1 MGIRSAP
8 AKRTNPE
15 NHSKKETS
23 PTKAPF
29 SIKISNFMKRLLPL
43 FLTAPLL
50 AEPGDTIYQKGFLS
64 IEEAHKSIELQDG
77 YALDLVLSNPD
88 IHEPVAMAW
97 DGNGALYVVE
107 MRTYMQDADATGEQ
121 TPKSRISRHEDTNGD
136 GVYDKHSVF
145 IDNLLLPRMV
155 LPLDD
160 RIMVGVTNTL
170 DLWTYRDSDKDG
182 VADEKVKIYEG
193 GKRGGN
199 MEHQPSGLI
208 WNLDNWIYLTYENK
222 RYRFTDGKLEVQTMP
237 RGGGQWGIG
246 MDDAGR
252 NYYSAA
258 GGEKPAFYFQQPIA
272 YGALDLPGQEANG
285 FREVFPIADVPDVQ
299 GGPRRVNKRGGLNNF
314 TGCAGQGI
322 YRGDRLPADLKGDLI
337 IPEPVGRLIRR
348 AKVDRKNGRT
358 VLTNAYPGSE
368 FIRTRDINFRPLW
381 ATTSPDGAMMIIDMH
396 RGIIQQGNWTRP
408 GSYLRKV
415 IDKWGIHKNVQQGRI
430 YRLTHDTFR
439 PDKQPRM
446 LDETTEELVAHLAH
460 PNGWWRDTAQKLI
473 ILRKDRDSVIP
484 LLEKHV
490 RENKSE
496 LGRLH
501 ALWTLEG
508 IGKVDPDLVVTAMAD
523 SSSLVRSNAVR
534 VSEPFLASGNSSVVA
549 AFTDSAHLEDDPE
562 MFLQAINSIRFSGTE
577 NEALLSLQDSLIEN
591 NSENPV
597 IARFKQM
604 RRDNQTEQE
613 KKRAQ
618 AQRSARFAKAM
629 ESGKVIYQQ
638 LCFSCHGADGK
649 GAPMPGQPGHKLA
662 PSFVNNPRLMGD
674 EDTAILT
681 LLHGLTGP
689 LDGKKYEGLMVSMA
703 TNDNEWIANIT
714 TYIRNSFGNKA
725 DPTRANHV
733 GKIRQDYKS
742 RKEPWTQAELETLF
756 PPVLANRR
764 SWKLTASDN
773 AQELKGCV
781 DGDPKS
787 RYTTGASM
795 KAGMWVQVEFP
806 KNSQISGVTLDARGS
821 DGDYPRNYEV
831 EVSVD
836 GKKWSKPVAQ
846 GKGKDPLTKIKFK
859 PTEAKFVRITQ
870 TGKHSLFWSIHE
882 LSINGK
888 EL

>member
-1 MGIRSAP
+1 
-8 AKRTNPE
+8 
-15 NHSKKETS
+15 
-23 PTKAPF
+23 
-29 SIKISNFMKRLLPL
+29 MKRLLPL
-43 FLTAPLL
+43 ILTAPLL
-50 AEPGDTIYQKGFLS
+50 AESGDTVYQKGFLS
-64 IEEAHKSIELQDG
+64 IEEAQKSIELQDG

-107 MRTYMQDADATGEQ
+107 MRTYMQDADAVGEQ
-121 TPKSRISRHEDTNGD
+121 TPKSRISRHEDTTGD
-136 GVYDKHSVF
+136 GVYDKHSIF
-145 IDNLLLPRMV
+145 IDNLLLPRAV

-160 RIMVGVTNTL
+160 RIMVHITNTL
-170 DLWTYRDSDKDG
+170 DLWTYRDTDNDG
-182 VADEKVKIYEG
+182 VADEKIKVHEG
-193 GKRGGN
+193 GRRGGN

-208 WNLDNWIYLTYENK
+208 WNLDNWIYITYENK
-222 RYRFTDGKLEVQTMP
+222 RYRFTNGKLEVEKLP

-299 GGPRRVNKRGGLNNF
+299 GGRRRVNKRGGLNNF

-348 AKVDRKNGRT
+348 AKVTRKDGRT
-358 VLTNAYPGSE
+358 VLSNAYPGTE

-381 ATTSPDGAMMIIDMH
+381 ATTSPDGAMMVIDMH

-408 GSYLRKV
+408 GSYLRGV

-446 LDETTEELVAHLAH
+446 LDETTEELVAHLSH

-473 ILRKDRDSVIP
+473 ILRTDRDSVIP
-484 LLEKHV
+484 LLERHV

-508 IGKVDPDLVVTAMAD
+508 MGKATATLVAAAMAD
-523 SSSLVRSNAVR
+523 SSSLVRTNAVR
-534 VSEPFLASGNSSVVA
+534 VSEPLLASANPTILA
-549 AFTDSAHLEDDPE
+549 AFTSSAHLNKDPE

-577 NEALLSLQDSLIEN
+577 NEALLSLCDSLISD
-591 NSENPV
+591 NSDNPV
-597 IARFKQM
+597 IGRLKQM
-604 RRDNQTEQE
+604 RRDNQSERE
-613 KKRAQ
+613 KRRAN
-618 AQRSARFAKAM
+618 AQRSARLAKSM

-638 LCFSCHGADGK
+638 LCFSCHGPDGK

-662 PSFVNNPRLMGD
+662 PSFVNNPRLMGND
-674 EDTAILT
+674 DTAVLT
-681 LLHGLTGP
+681 LLHGLTGDI
-689 LDGKKYEGLMVSMA
+689 DGKKYEGLMVSMA
-703 TNDNEWIANIT
+703 TNDNDWIANIT

-725 DPTRANHV
+725 EPTRANQV
-733 GKIRQDYKS
+733 GKLRDKFKS
-742 RKEPWTQAELETLF
+742 RKEPWTQARPIFCEQSPSHGE
-756 PPVLANRR
+756 
-764 SWKLTASDN
+764 
-773 AQELKGCV
+773 
-781 DGDPKS
+781 
-787 RYTTGASM
+787 
-795 KAGMWVQVEFP
+795 
-806 KNSQISGVTLDARGS
+806 
-821 DGDYPRNYEV
+821 
-831 EVSVD
+831 
-836 GKKWSKPVAQ
+836 
-846 GKGKDPLTKIKFK
+846 
-859 PTEAKFVRITQ
+859 
-870 TGKHSLFWSIHE
+870 
-882 LSINGK
+882 
-888 EL
+888 

>member
-1 MGIRSAP
+1 
-8 AKRTNPE
+8 
-15 NHSKKETS
+15 
-23 PTKAPF
+23 
-29 SIKISNFMKRLLPL
+29 MKRLLTLL
-43 FLTAPLL
+43 FIAPLL
-50 AEPGDTIYQKGFLS
+50 AEPGDTVYQKGFLS

-107 MRTYMQDADATGEQ
+107 MRTYMQDANAVGEQ

-145 IDNLLLPRMV
+145 IDNLLLPRAV

-160 RIMVGVTNTL
+160 RIMVHTTNTL
-170 DLWTYRDSDKDG
+170 DLWTYRDTDNDG
-182 VADEKVKIYEG
+182 VADEKVKVYEG
-193 GKRGGN
+193 GRRGGN

-208 WNLDNWIYLTYENK
+208 WNLDNWIYVTYENK
-222 RYRFTDGKLEVQTMP
+222 RYRFTNGKLEVEKIP

-299 GGPRRVNKRGGLNNF
+299 GGRRRVSKRGGLNNF

-348 AKVDRKNGRT
+348 AKVTRKDGRT
-358 VLTNAYPGSE
+358 VLTNAYPGTE

-381 ATTSPDGAMMIIDMH
+381 ATTSPDGAMMVIDMH

-408 GSYLRKV
+408 GSYLRGV
-415 IDKWGIHKNVQQGRI
+415 IDKWGIHKNIQQGRI
-430 YRLTHDTFR
+430 YRLTHDSFR

-446 LDETTEELVAHLAH
+446 LDETTEELVAHLSH

-473 ILRKDRDSVIP
+473 ILRTDRDSVVP
-484 LLEKHV
+484 LLEKKV
-490 RENKSE
+490 RESKSE

-508 IGKVDPDLVVTAMAD
+508 IGKASPKVLAAAIAD

-534 VSEPFLASGNSSVVA
+534 VAELFLADGDSTVVTA
-549 AFTDSAHLEDDPE
+549 LTDSAYLEDDPE
-562 MFLQAINSIRFSGTE
+562 MFLQAINSISFSGTE
-577 NEALLSLQDSLIEN
+577 NETLRALHDSLIEVN
-591 NSENPV
+591 VNNPV
-597 IARFKQM
+597 IGQLKQIKRSNQSEREKRRINTKRNARL
-604 RRDNQTEQE
+604 
-613 KKRAQ
+613 
-618 AQRSARFAKAM
+618 AKSM

-638 LCFSCHGADGK
+638 LCFSCHGPDGK

-662 PSFVNNPRLMGD
+662 PSFRSNPRLMSHD
-674 EDTAILT
+674 NTAVLT
-681 LLHGLTGP
+681 LLHGLTGDI
-689 LDGKKYEGLMVSMA
+689 DGKKYEGLMVSMA

-725 DPTRANHV
+725 EPTRPSQV
-733 GKIRQDYKS
+733 EELRDRFKS
-742 RKEPWTQAELETLF
+742 RKEPWTQAELEKIY
-756 PPVLANRR
+756 PPILANQKQ
-764 SWKLTASDN
+764 WKLTASHGQD
-773 AQELKGCV
+773 ELKGCV
-781 DGDPKS
+781 DHDMSS
-787 RYTTGASM
+787 RFTTG
-795 KAGMWVQVEFP
+795 KFQNPGMWVQVELP
-806 KNSQISGVTLDARGS
+806 KISEITQITLDAGS
-821 DGDYPRNYEV
+821 STGDYPRGYEV
-831 EVSVD
+831 VASID
-836 GKKWSKPVAQ
+836 GKTWTKPIARGD
-846 GKGKDPLTKIKFK
+846 GKSAVTNIKFA
-859 PTEAKFVRITQ
+859 PTKAKFLKITQ
-870 TGKHSLFWSIHE
+870 TKRHSGLYWSIHE
-882 LSINGK
+882 MSLNGK
-888 EL
+888 ELAGR